1 MSTPHPETTTI
12 DKSIAMARRGAPAEP
27 EKTSSKEDA
36 SQHNRR
42 TILTTFAIDSDNN
55 ITAFTTAVQP
65 DAGFDRFATEKDL
78 AKLSSGWPMIR
89 FAEVWNAFAGVASFD
104 SLKPVKRFT
113 YRRAAVSRIWK
124 AIQPLAP
131 SLAPQAAHVAQKKD
145 KGAKGVPGTAQAPT
159 RPKIVHAA
167 RVAKA
172 NNAPAT
178 ARQGSKKAMVINMLK
193 RPDGTTLQDIL
204 DAMDWQSHTVRGL
217 ISGGLTKKMGLE
229 ISSAKRGE
237 GQRIY
242 RLER

>member
-1 MSTPHPETTTI
+1 MSTQNPQATAT
-12 DKSIAMARRGAPAEP
+12 DGA
-27 EKTSSKEDA
+27 
-36 SQHNRR
+36 
-42 TILTTFAIDSDNN
+42 
-55 ITAFTTAVQP
+55 
-65 DAGFDRFATEKDL
+65 
-78 AKLSSGWPMIR
+78 
-89 FAEVWNAFAGVASFD
+89 
-104 SLKPVKRFT
+104 

-124 AIQPLAP
+124 AIQPLTP
-131 SLAPQAAHVAQKKD
+131 SPAPQAAHVAQKKD
-145 KGAKGVPGTAQAPT
+145 NKGAKGVPGTAQAPT
-159 RPKIVHAA
+159 RPKIVKAA

-193 RPDGTTLQDIL
+193 RPDGTTLQDIM